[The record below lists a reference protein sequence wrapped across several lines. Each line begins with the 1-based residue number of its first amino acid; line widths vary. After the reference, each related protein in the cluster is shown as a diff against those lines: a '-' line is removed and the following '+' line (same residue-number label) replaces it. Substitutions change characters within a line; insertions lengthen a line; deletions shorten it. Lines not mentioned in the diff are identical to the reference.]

1 MTATTTSR
9 PKQPAWIAAMDQ
21 LQGAVDEALG
31 GASRPRV
38 LEAGCGSAAYVR
50 FPGSAHITGIDIDP
64 HQLERNTACSETIL
78 GDLETY
84 DLPAS
89 SYDAI
94 VCWYV
99 FEHLRFPDHALVRF
113 ARAVKPGG
121 VIVLAVPNV
130 MTPKGLVTKY
140 TPHWFHIAFR
150 RYVLGRKHAGTPGHG
165 PFPTTIPWTIA
176 PERLLRLAASCNL
189 EVAFQAFLEDG
200 KQVQT
205 REKFGLTGRRWEAAK
220 RLVAR
225 LSRGRLDAARTEL
238 LLVLR
243 RPAGDAA

>member
-1 MTATTTSR
+1 VSATTTAR

-21 LQGAVDEALG
+21 LQGTVDEALG
-31 GASRPRV
+31 PVDRPRV

-50 FPGSAHITGIDIDP
+50 FPSTAHITGIDIDSD
-64 HQLERNTACSETIL
+64 QLERNTACHEKIL

-84 DLPAS
+84 DLPES

-113 ARAVKPGG
+113 ARAVSPGG
-121 VIVLAVPNV
+121 VIVLALPNV
-130 MTPKGLVTKY
+130 MTPKGLVTKF

-150 RYVLGRKHAGTPGHG
+150 RYVLGRKHAGRPGHG
-165 PFPTTIPWTIA
+165 PFPTTIPWTLA
-176 PERLLRLAASCNL
+176 PDRLLGLVASCNL
-189 EVAFQAFLEDG
+189 DLVFQAYLEDG

-205 REKFGLTGRRWEAAK
+205 REKLGLTGRRWEVTR

-243 RPAGDAA
+243 RPVEVAT

>member
-1 MTATTTSR
+1 
-9 PKQPAWIAAMDQ
+9 MDQ
-21 LQGAVDEALG
+21 LQGTVDEALG
-31 GASRPRV
+31 GNERPRV

-50 FPGSAHITGIDIDP
+50 FPRSAQITGIDIDV
-64 HQLERNTACSETIL
+64 HQLERNTAVSEKIL

-99 FEHLRFPDHALVRF
+99 FEHLNFPDHALVRF
-113 ARAVKPGG
+113 AHAIKPGG
-121 VIVLAVPNV
+121 VIVLALPNL
-130 MTPKGLVTKY
+130 MTPKGLITKY
-140 TPHWFHIAFR
+140 TPHWFHVAWR

-165 PFPTTIPWTIA
+165 PFPTTLPWTLT
-176 PERLLRLAASCNL
+176 PDRLLRLVAACNL
-189 EVAFQAFLEDG
+189 SVAFEAYLEDG

-205 REKFGLTGRRWEAAK
+205 REKVALTGKRWDAVK
-220 RLVAR
+220 RVVAR
-225 LSRGRLDAARTEL
+225 LSRGRLDASRTEL

-243 RPAGDAA
+243 RPTVGADATG